1 MTKRVHCD
9 SSHAESA
16 LIRPVLE
23 IGRQLWSLTLLL
35 TLLAFSACQSVAG
48 TCAIEPQAAVPV
60 EAAGSVPTVSVI
72 LDGKPATLILDS
84 GAERTALT
92 LDALKRLNI
101 RFDFAHQATAHGIGA
116 EMTTVTARIRSFEI
130 GGMVLR
136 DRLVPVVPISLPKL
150 PGGQP
155 DGLLGADILSG
166 YDVDLDLP
174 HAMMT
179 LYRARPCPDSKPP
192 WNAAYITFR
201 GRLHRNRL
209 LIPIEL
215 DGQQLA
221 AVLDTGASAGV
232 TIGEAAALRIGVTEE
247 ALGQDPMLSV
257 AGVARDKV
265 GIHLHRFALVKVGP
279 DIVRNPVLP
288 VAPLPDSAF
297 GALIGASY
305 LKARHVWLSYPT
317 AQVFVLSITARPAK
331 R

>member
-1 MTKRVHCD
+1 MGRIPPVVI
-9 SSHAESA
+9 AA
-16 LIRPVLE
+16 LIRPVSE
-23 IGRQLWSLTLLL
+23 IGQLWIITLVLTVL
-35 TLLAFSACQSVAG
+35 TFSASQSLAG
-48 TCAIEPQAAVPV
+48 PCSIERRADVPV
-60 EAAGSVPTVSVI
+60 ETAGGLPAVSVI

-101 RFDFAHQATAHGIGA
+101 KFDFAHQATVQGIGA
-116 EMTTVTARIRSFEI
+116 AMTTMTATIRSFEI
-130 GGMVLR
+130 GGMALR
-136 DRLVPVVPISLPKL
+136 DRLVPVAPISLPKL

-155 DGLLGADILSG
+155 DGLLGADILSR

-192 WNAAYITFR
+192 WSAAYITFR

-221 AVLDTGASAGV
+221 AVLDTGAGAGV

-247 ALGQDPMLSV
+247 ALGQDPMFSV
-257 AGVARDKV
+257 GGVARDKAA
-265 GIHLHRFALVKVGP
+265 IHLHRFALVTVGL

-297 GALIGASY
+297 GALIGMGY
-305 LKARHVWLSYPT
+305 LNARHVWLSYPT
-317 AQVFVLSITARPAK
+317 AQVFVLSVTTRPSK